1 MPYCCKCGT
10 QVGDKDVFCGKC
22 GTRQSAQPN
31 PSADFLANIPPRVAS
46 MLCYIPV
53 VGWIPCVVVL
63 ASERYRHDR
72 LARFHAFQGL
82 YLFVAWLI
90 VDMVLSPMFGHLPIP
105 IFFFH
110 TGSVNIFKLAV
121 FAVWIFMIVKTS
133 QDQVYKLPVLGEL
146 AERSVAE
153 QR

>member
-1 MPYCCKCGT
+1 
-10 QVGDKDVFCGKC
+10 
-22 GTRQSAQPN
+22 
-31 PSADFLANIPPRVAS
+31 
-46 MLCYIPV
+46 MLCYVPV

-63 ASERYRHDR
+63 ASERYRQDR

-90 VDMVLSPMFGHLPIP
+90 VDWFLSPMFNHMPIP
-105 IFFFH
+105 LFLFH
-110 TGSVNIFKLAV
+110 RGSIDIFKLAI

-133 QDQVYKLPVLGEL
+133 QYQVFKLPILGEL

>member
-10 QVGDKDVFCGKC
+10 QVGDKDAFCGKC
-22 GTRQSAQPN
+22 GTRQATQPN
-31 PSADFLANIPPRVAS
+31 PHADFLANITPRVAS
-46 MLCYIPV
+46 MLCYVPV

-63 ASERYRHDR
+63 ASQRYRQDR
-72 LARFHAFQGL
+72 FARFHAFQGL

-90 VDMVLSPMFGHLPIP
+90 VDMVLSPMFGHMPIR
-105 IFFFH
+105 FALFH
-110 TGSVNIFKLAV
+110 RGSFDIFKLAMY
-121 FAVWIFMIVKTS
+121 AVWIFMMVKTS
-133 QDQVYKLPVLGEL
+133 QDQVLKLPILGDL